1 MKNFRSK
8 KGSVINEEETI
19 KFSFDGNEFSGF
31 KGDTLSSALLSA
43 FGSISIVRFFT

>member
-19 KFSFDGNEFSGF
+19 KFSFDGNNSL
-31 KGDTLSSALLSA
+31 DLRVILYLLHY
-43 FGSISIVRFFT
+43 